1 MKKATKYEGGSLFT
15 IRFPNTTPDIVLDT
29 LNELKEEHGREFTSK
44 IIDLWNN
51 MFSEG
56 KQVNDNHY
64 LHLQLPV
71 FLTEEQRKRLASA
84 EFQDMI
90 SSLAYFLLT
99 KTITPALQN
108 APIYFGSAPINA
120 ATVVPVPTVEQ
131 QPIIEEKSDIKM
143 EVSTEIKEPINKE
156 VSQEALSFASKYL
169 FDDDDD

>member
-29 LNELKEEHGREFTSK
+29 LNKLKEEHGREFTSK

-51 MFSEG
+51 IFSEG
-56 KQVNDNHY
+56 KQGNDKHT

-71 FLTEEQRKRLASA
+71 FLTEEQRKTLASK
-84 EFQDMI
+84 EFQDTM

-99 KTITPALQN
+99 KTITPDLES
-108 APIYFGSAPINA
+108 APIYFGSPPINTA
-120 ATVVPVPTVEQ
+120 SIVPIPTVGQ
-131 QPIIEEKSDIKM
+131 QPIT
-143 EVSTEIKEPINKE
+143 EVTSEIKLEESSGIKETVNQE

>member
-51 MFSEG
+51 LFSEG
-56 KQVNDNHY
+56 KQLNDNHF

-71 FLTEEQRKRLASA
+71 ILTEEQRKTLASK
-84 EFQDMI
+84 EFQDMM

-120 ATVVPVPTVEQ
+120 ATVVPVSTVGQ
-131 QPIIEEKSDIKM
+131 QPITEEKS
-143 EVSTEIKEPINKE
+143 EIKETINQE